1 MAFVEALVRLQKPR
15 LLDAIG
21 LKNRVI
27 SSNIGRPT
35 QSHALLSWT
44 SYRSPESYLKDNR
57 GRIHCPVM
65 PVTVSLTATGITYIS
80 NRRQALLFGITLPC
94 HIFSLEPLDFMTLRT
109 YNTFRRRKE
118 ELLWP
123 IFMRS

>member
-1 MAFVEALVRLQKPR
+1 MENLNEHGRDFYGFYPGVP
-15 LLDAIG
+15 AIF
-21 LKNRVI
+21 LKDNW
-27 SSNIGRPT
+27 SC
-35 QSHALLSWT
+35 
-44 SYRSPESYLKDNR
+44 LKDNR

-65 PVTVSLTATGITYIS
+65 SVTVSLTATGITYIS

-94 HIFSLEPLDFMTLRT
+94 HIFLLEPLDFMTLRT

-123 IFMRS
+123 KFMRS